1 MKIKGINDTG
11 NDDGI
16 LVLGATD
23 IQWVLDSAIRR
34 RLEKKFTLVH
44 PKNTP
49 E

>member
-1 MKIKGINDTG
+1 MQIIAINDTV
-11 NDDGI
+11 NDGI

-34 RLEKKFTLVH
+34 RLEKKFILVH
-44 PKNTP
+44 PKNTQ